1 MSGAAWGAGVVAI
14 DVSAAARA
22 AARRFGASVC
32 LDASDAPRAV
42 LDATGGVHVSIDALG
57 SLDTCVASVES
68 LRRRGRHVQVGLLP
82 AAGGRPALPLDRV
95 IGYELE
101 LLGSHGMAAHAYPA
115 MLGLVTAG
123 VLRPDRL
130 VTDTLGLDEAPE
142 ALAAMDRPGAGGIRL
157 VVPSPVER

>member
-1 MSGAAWGAGVVAI
+1 AVMIGVACGARVVAV
-14 DVSAAARA
+14 DVSAAALS

-32 LDASDAPRAV
+32 VDARDAPRAV
-42 LDATGGVHVSIDALG
+42 VQATGGGAHASIDALG

-95 IGYELE
+95 VGYELE

-115 MLGLVTAG
+115 MLYLVTAG
-123 VLRPDRL
+123 VLRP
-130 VTDTLGLDEAPE
+130 
-142 ALAAMDRPGAGGIRL
+142 
-157 VVPSPVER
+157 